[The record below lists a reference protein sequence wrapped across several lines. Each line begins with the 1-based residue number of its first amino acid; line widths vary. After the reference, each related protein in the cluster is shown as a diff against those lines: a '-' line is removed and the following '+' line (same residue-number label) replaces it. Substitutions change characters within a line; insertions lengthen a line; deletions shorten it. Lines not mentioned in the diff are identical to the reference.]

1 MGCSCFGLWVC
12 MWVSAAFGK
21 GMCCVEPLLAVQNR
35 SQPSRNLFQ
44 GGAAA
49 LSSWDIS
56 LLAVRGCGMAV
67 TWVRISW
74 LCCLEIQSK
83 PASVHLLRTSETG
96 CCRAAGPARNHS
108 QVYLKY
114 TPQLSPCHW
123 MGASEGTY
131 WCQNIPSVSTF
142 LLIVVFSASAAF
154 WTVFSF

>member
-12 MWVSAAFGK
+12 MSVWAAFGK
-21 GMCCVEPLLAVQNR
+21 GMCCMKPLLALQNQ
-35 SQPSRNLFQ
+35 SQLSCGLFY
-44 GGAAA
+44 GDTAA

-56 LLAVRGCGMAV
+56 LLAAWGCGQAV
-67 TWVRISW
+67 KWMTISW

-83 PASVHLLRTSETG
+83 PASVHLLCTSETG

-123 MGASEGTY
+123 MGASEGTS

-142 LLIVVFSASAAF
+142 LLIVFFPASAAF
-154 WTVFSF
+154 WTVFPF